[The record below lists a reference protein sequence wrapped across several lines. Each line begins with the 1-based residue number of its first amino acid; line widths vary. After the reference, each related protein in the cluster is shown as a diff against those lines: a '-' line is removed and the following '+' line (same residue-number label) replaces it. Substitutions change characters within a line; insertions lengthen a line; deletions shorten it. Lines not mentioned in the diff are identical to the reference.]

1 MKYESEEEFMAD
13 LVNRIKATRIRRG
26 ISISQLAE
34 RCGTERARISE
45 IENNRAGLTLKRLYN
60 ICEAL
65 GIDLEIK
72 FN

>member
-1 MKYESEEEFMAD
+1 MKYENEEEFMAD
-13 LVNRIKATRIRRG
+13 LVNRLKDARIKKG
-26 ISISQLAE
+26 ISLLQLAT
-34 RCGTERARISE
+34 RCGTERARLSE